1 MRRIRMGKKVN
12 PRKVQATEEDVKR
25 ALNRGLDIG
34 VKRALKLT
42 LYLLLD
48 KHQAPVEDVRTLAE
62 EIAWLAAR
70 VNEGRISWKFID
82 KVLDENGVQVRMR

>member
-1 MRRIRMGKKVN
+1 MGNKVN
-12 PRKVQATEEDVKR
+12 PKRVQATGEDVKR
-25 ALNRGLDIG
+25 AFNRGLDMG
-34 VKRALKLT
+34 VGRALRLV

-48 KHQAPVEDVRTLAE
+48 KHGAPVEDVRQLAD
-62 EIAWLAAR
+62 EIGWLAAR

>member
-1 MRRIRMGKKVN
+1 MGKKVN
-12 PRKVQATEEDVKR
+12 PKKVLATGEDVKR
-25 ALNRGLDIG
+25 AFNRGLDSG

-48 KHQAPVEDVRTLAE
+48 KHGAPVEDVRTLAE
-62 EIAWLAAR
+62 EIAWLATR
-70 VNEGRISWKFID
+70 VNEGRISWGFID

>member
-1 MRRIRMGKKVN
+1 MGKKVN
-12 PRKVQATEEDVKR
+12 PKKVQATGEDVKR
-25 ALNRGLDIG
+25 AFNRGLDMG
-34 VKRALKLT
+34 VGRALRLV

-48 KHQAPVEDVRTLAE
+48 KHGAPVEDVRKLAE

-82 KVLDENGVQVRMR
+82 KVLDENGVEVRMR